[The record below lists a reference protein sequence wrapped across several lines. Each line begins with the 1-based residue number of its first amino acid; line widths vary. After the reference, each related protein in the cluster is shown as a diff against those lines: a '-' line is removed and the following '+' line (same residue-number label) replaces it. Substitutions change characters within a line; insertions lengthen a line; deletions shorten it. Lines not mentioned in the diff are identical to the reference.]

1 MVGDEIVTNEMPGGI
16 ELEFALLKILSSHT
30 FGLHTREMK
39 TAVAEYL
46 ELSNEVLRVQRNG
59 SRLEFAYRLSW
70 ARTKAK
76 EKGLIERIDVAV
88 WKITQKGVD
97 YLGQM

>member
-1 MVGDEIVTNEMPGGI
+1 MTNEMPGGVQ
-16 ELEFALLKILSSHT
+16 LEYALLKILSFHT
-30 FGLHTREMK
+30 SGLHTKEI
-39 TAVAEYL
+39 TAAVADFL
-46 ELSNEVLRVQRNG
+46 KLSNEVLRVKRNG

-88 WKITQKGVD
+88 WKITQKGID
-97 YLGQM
+97 YLGQIS

>member
-1 MVGDEIVTNEMPGGI
+1 MKNEMPGGI
-16 ELEFALLKILSSHT
+16 ELEYALLKILNSHKL
-30 FGLHTREMK
+30 GLHTREMK
-39 TAVAEYL
+39 LAVAEYL

-76 EKGLIERIDVAV
+76 EKGLVERIDTAV
-88 WKITQKGVD
+88 WKITEKGTD
-97 YLGQM
+97 HLEQM